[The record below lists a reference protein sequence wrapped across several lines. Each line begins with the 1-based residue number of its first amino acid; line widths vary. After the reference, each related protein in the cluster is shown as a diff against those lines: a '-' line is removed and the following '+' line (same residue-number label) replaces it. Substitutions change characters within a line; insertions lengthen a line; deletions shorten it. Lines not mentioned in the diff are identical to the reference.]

1 MPEEQATTLTRRG
14 DWAPDHAIE
23 YPPVFV
29 WPPRP
34 TAFLRWF
41 LGAPGYLLPFN
52 ALYALVAILVW
63 NFATPS
69 VATMSTWGVGW
80 VTFVLARNAVL
91 LVLWYSAFH
100 VWLYVRK
107 HQDTRFKYNPKWPG
121 RGERFTFG
129 SQTRE
134 NVFWTLASALPIWTA
149 WEVVTLWLFS
159 SGRIPWIDLR
169 DHPIWFVALM
179 LLVPL
184 WTEVHF
190 YTVHR
195 LIHWPPL
202 YKAVHSLHHRNTN
215 PAPWSGLSM
224 HPVEHLVY
232 FSSIALFWVVP
243 SHPVHALFSSFH
255 RMMAPVPGH
264 AGFDEIEL
272 NKVSLE
278 TGGRA
283 HYLHHKYFE
292 VNYADGVLPLDK
304 WFGSFHDGTPEGDA
318 AMKKRR
324 LARAGRTSESA
335 DVSG

>member
-1 MPEEQATTLTRRG
+1 MLTRRG

-34 TAFLRWF
+34 KVALRWF
-41 LGAPGYLLPFN
+41 AGSPGYLLPFN
-52 ALYALVAILVW
+52 ALYAVVATLVW
-63 NFATPS
+63 MFATPS
-69 VATMSTWGVGW
+69 VETMSTWGAGW
-80 VTFVLARNAVL
+80 VAFILVRNAAL

-107 HQDTRFKYNPKWPG
+107 RQDTRFKYNPKWPS
-121 RGERFTFG
+121 RGDRFTFG
-129 SQTRE
+129 GQTRE
-134 NVFWTLASALPIWTA
+134 NVFWSMASGLPIWTA

-159 SGRIPWIDLR
+159 SGHVPWIDLA
-169 DHPIWFVALM
+169 DHPVWFVALM

-190 YTVHR
+190 YAVHR

-224 HPVEHLVY
+224 HPIEHLLY

-272 NKVSLE
+272 GHASLA
-278 TGGRA
+278 TNGRA

-304 WFGSFHDGTPEGDA
+304 WFGSFHDGTPDGDA
-318 AMKKRR
+318 AMKRRR
-324 LARAGRTSESA
+324 LDRAGRPTA
-335 DVSG
+335 DVNG